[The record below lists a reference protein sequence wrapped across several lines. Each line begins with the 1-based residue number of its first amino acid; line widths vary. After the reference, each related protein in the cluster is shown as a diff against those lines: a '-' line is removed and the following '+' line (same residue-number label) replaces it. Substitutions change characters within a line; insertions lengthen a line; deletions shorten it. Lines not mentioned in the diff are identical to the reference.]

1 MMCCGPGPVPWLAPW
16 GMSSHRLQTRKC
28 LVNISVDRPLRQI
41 LASVTSAS
49 GRPAPGFQPMASF
62 PATTEGVEESAAIIE
77 AFIRRSEPGWS
88 LPESVRDALLDD
100 VRALEVGRDINYI
113 RVHSASD
120 G

>member
-1 MMCCGPGPVPWLAPW
+1 MFPKL
-16 GMSSHRLQTRKC
+16 MSSHRIQTCK
-28 LVNISVDRPLRQI
+28 LKINISVDRPLRQVH
-41 LASVTSAS
+41 ASVMTTR
-49 GRPAPGFQPMASF
+49 GRPAPGFHALAGF
-62 PATTEGVEESAAIIE
+62 EATTEGVEESAAIIE

-113 RVHSASD
+113 RVHGASD